1 MLRERLI
8 PTQSMISNLIAIE
21 LAHINTS
28 HPDFIGGS
36 RAVSQLME
44 RMHQEKAKA
53 ADGRHGSG
61 STTNLNT
68 NSSSSTAST
77 TNTSTDR
84 SSSSIFNFGRS
95 TTTTQPP
102 TSSSSAG
109 ENSAVTLPSMP
120 SSVRQNSKMT
130 DRELIEVEIIK
141 SLIRSY
147 FNIVRKNI
155 GDLVPKTVMYFLVNH
170 AKENVQS
177 VLVQRLYRDSSLE
190 ELLRETNDAAQR
202 RKNCAEVQAL
212 LRRALE
218 IVNEVRDFS
227 VFTPSSGGGGASTK
241 F

>member
-1 MLRERLI
+1 MFGL
-8 PTQSMISNLIAIE
+8 SNA
-21 LAHINTS
+21 T
-28 HPDFIGGS
+28 
-36 RAVSQLME
+36 
-44 RMHQEKAKA
+44 
-53 ADGRHGSG
+53 
-61 STTNLNT
+61 
-68 NSSSSTAST
+68 
-77 TNTSTDR
+77 TST
-84 SSSSIFNFGRS
+84 SSGAPLS
-95 TTTTQPP
+95 TK
-102 TSSSSAG
+102 
-109 ENSAVTLPSMP
+109 VVLPQMP

-130 DRELIEVEIIK
+130 DREMIEVEIIK

-202 RKNCAEVQAL
+202 RKNCAEVQSL

-227 VFTPSSGGGGASTK
+227 VFEGKGK
-241 F
+241 KY